1 MRISNLI
8 NEDDISQVI
17 SKDTIEAMDTFVQA
31 SDMGVLNSA
40 AVVVAKEFGDS
51 GLFQELIQKDSS
63 AKDEKETKFLSSFHK
78 NLNLLVQKTWI
89 EKADETLKE
98 QAVVRI
104 DNFCDVFAQKKY
116 NNCYSDFLSLL
127 YDVVYLMFG
136 IQTKKDGFL
145 EYAMRIDPEF
155 GIFWWYICSLPA
167 DAPDN
172 EEKTRLFLILGMT
185 FLTNY

>member
-8 NEDDISQVI
+8 NEDDISQII
-17 SKDTIEAMDTFVQA
+17 SKETIDAMNVFVQTSEMDA
-31 SDMGVLNSA
+31 LNSA
-40 AVVVAKEFGDS
+40 ATIVAKEFGDA
-51 GLFQELIQKDSS
+51 GLFQDLIQKDSL
-63 AKDEKETKFLSSFHK
+63 AKDEKEAKFLSSFHK

-98 QAVVRI
+98 QAVVHI

-116 NNCYSDFLSLL
+116 NSCYSDFLSLL

-167 DAPDN
+167 DVPEND
-172 EEKTRLFLILGMT
+172 EKTRLFLLLGMT